1 MSLITVWAVFTVYV
15 CNISQ
20 YLTSIRELSWLWRAC
35 MSIWANE
42 SAVGRS
48 LPLFLNEK
56 KYSITFQNTVK
67 HWSVEYNLKKRGLY
81 RTGMPHQ
88 TAKGQGNQHGTR
100 VAQFKWTLPS
110 TQMVFLNE
118 AVKINVENTLMSQQL
133 QHWLPSVCPQYS
145 EKRLIK
151 YVCG

>member
-1 MSLITVWAVFTVYV
+1 MSLITVWAVFTVHV

-67 HWSVEYNLKKRGLY
+67 HWSLEYNLKKRVFIEQGCHIKLQKARATNTVLGLHSSNEHF
-81 RTGMPHQ
+81 RQ
-88 TAKGQGNQHGTR
+88 L
-100 VAQFKWTLPS
+100 KWF
-110 TQMVFLNE
+110 FLMKQSKSMW
-118 AVKINVENTLMSQQL
+118 KIPWCLSSFSIDCLQSVLNTL
-133 QHWLPSVCPQYS
+133 
-145 EKRLIK
+145 KK
-151 YVCG
+151 D

>member
-1 MSLITVWAVFTVYV
+1 MSFIIVWAVFTVHV

-88 TAKGQGNQHGTR
+88 TAKGQGNQHSTR
-100 VAQFKWTLPS
+100 LAQFKWTLKWF
-110 TQMVFLNE
+110 FLMKQSKLMW
-118 AVKINVENTLMSQQL
+118 KIPWCLSSFSIDCLQSVLNTLK
-133 QHWLPSVCPQYS
+133 
-145 EKRLIK
+145 KRLIK

>member
-1 MSLITVWAVFTVYV
+1 MSFIIVWAVFTVHV

-42 SAVGRS
+42 SAVGWS

-100 VAQFKWTLPS
+100 LAQFKWTLKWF
-110 TQMVFLNE
+110 FLMKQSKSMW
-118 AVKINVENTLMSQQL
+118 KIPWCLSSFSIDCLQSVLNTL
-133 QHWLPSVCPQYS
+133 
-145 EKRLIK
+145 KK
-151 YVCG
+151 D